1 MTTTTTAAMPTPTL
15 ATDDTT
21 VDTKETVETVLLER
35 TGAQLVERSFR
46 AHDKLIDAVVAQAEP
61 EFEIEPRIVVYG
73 KECRQ
78 PRDVQFRSNVSKG
91 YFYSNQVMASKPLT
105 AEMAELLAVVNK
117 EFGAEYNGVLI
128 NRYTNGTKTVGAHA
142 DSEDGL
148 DAGAGVVAI
157 SHGAERLFRIRDKQ
171 TKRIVRDV
179 RTRHHAALQMR
190 GTGFQQKFT
199 HEIPMEK
206 GRKGER
212 VSLTFRKHDPA
223 TEARL
228 FARMTKKRSRQ
239 E

>member
-1 MTTTTTAAMPTPTL
+1 MTTTAAMPIPTL

-21 VDTKETVETVLLER
+21 VDTTVDTKETVLLER
-35 TGAQLVERSFR
+35 SGAQLVERSFR
-46 AHDKLIDAVVAQAEP
+46 AHDKLIDAVVAQAGP

-78 PRDVQFRSNVSKG
+78 PRDVQFRSDVSKG

-105 AEMAELLAVVNK
+105 AEMAELLAVVNE

-128 NRYTNGTKTVGAHA
+128 NRYKNGTKTVGAHA

-157 SHGAERLFRIRDKQ
+157 SHGTQRLFRIRDKQ
-171 TKRIVRDV
+171 TNRIVGDV
-179 RTRHHAALQMR
+179 RTRHHMALQMR
-190 GTGFQQKFT
+190 GPGFQQKFT
-199 HEIPMEK
+199 HEIPIEK
-206 GRKGER
+206 RITDER
-212 VSLTFRKHDPA
+212 ISLTFRKHDPA

-228 FARMTKKRSRQ
+228 FARTTKKRSRQ